1 MGLSVCVKVF
11 PDSVSSGKA
20 NALNILLRSPLQCEY
35 GTQVKNLSLNAKEL
49 QECIT
54 GIIPLRQ

>member
-11 PDSVSSGKA
+11 PDSASSGKVTSTFCFKA
-20 NALNILLRSPLQCEY
+20 IQCEY
-35 GTQVKNLSLNAKEL
+35 VTQVKFIFKLNAKEL